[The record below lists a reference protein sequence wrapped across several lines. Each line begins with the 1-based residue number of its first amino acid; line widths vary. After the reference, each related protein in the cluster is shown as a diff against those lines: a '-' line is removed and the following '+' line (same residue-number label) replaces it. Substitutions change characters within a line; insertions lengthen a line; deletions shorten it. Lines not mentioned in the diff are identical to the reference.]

1 MKVLVIIPTL
11 NEENNIEIIINKII
25 FFHKKIK
32 ILVVDDEFKDN
43 TINIVKK
50 INKKQVSYVI
60 RKRDKGFGSAHKYG
74 ILYSYLKKF
83 DYCITMDADGTHDP
97 KKIDQM
103 INYLKYKNYDIIN
116 TSRFVQKNSLDDWPL
131 YRKFL
136 TKLRFYIVKIILNTN
151 FDSSGGFRAYN
162 LKKVDNKFLNLV
174 KNNNYFFLIESLFY
188 LEKLGYKIKDIPI
201 KLKFRAADQSKMRLF
216 HIMDSL
222 WSLIK
227 LRLINNVQK

>member
-1 MKVLVIIPTL
+1 LKVIVIIPTL
-11 NEENNIEIIINKII
+11 NEENNIEIIIKKII

-32 ILVVDDEFKDN
+32 ILVVDDESKDN

-60 RKRDKGFGSAHKYG
+60 RKKDKGLGSAHKYG
-74 ILYSYLKKF
+74 ILYSYLKRF

-227 LRLINNVQK
+227 LRLKNNVQK

>member
-1 MKVLVIIPTL
+1 
-11 NEENNIEIIINKII
+11 
-25 FFHKKIK
+25 
-32 ILVVDDEFKDN
+32 
-43 TINIVKK
+43 
-50 INKKQVSYVI
+50 
-60 RKRDKGFGSAHKYG
+60 
-74 ILYSYLKKF
+74 
-83 DYCITMDADGTHDP
+83 
-97 KKIDQM
+97 M

-116 TSRFVQKNSLDDWPL
+116 TSRFVKKNSLNDWPL

-136 TKLRFYIVKIILNTN
+136 TTLRFYIVKIILNTN

-162 LKKVDNKFLNLV
+162 LKKVDKKFLDSV

-216 HIMDSL
+216 HIIDSL

-227 LRLINNVQK
+227 LRFINNVQK